1 MAKVLEMI
9 WGGRKTEIFFQTEPD
24 CPSQLEKSQQIA
36 LHAPRPWVAHVA
48 GQYAGTSMRS
58 SRAALRLRTNCRDTT
73 DILRKRKSC
82 RANANRIKRVA
93 TIKTMRRFPP
103 KNAAPS
109 QGATERSAVEV
120 EIKHAGVGAVNY
132 SRRDARR
139 LPKPGRRRF
148 NMT

>member
-24 CPSQLEKSQQIA
+24 SPNQLEKSQQIA
-36 LHAPRPWVAHVA
+36 LHALRPWVAHVA
-48 GQYAGTSMRS
+48 GQYAG
-58 SRAALRLRTNCRDTT
+58 SRAALRLHTNCRDTT

-82 RANANRIKRVA
+82 RAHANRIKRVA

-109 QGATERSAVEV
+109 QGTTERSAVEV

-139 LPKPGRRRF
+139 LPSPAGAVSI
-148 NMT
+148 